1 MKRGF
6 RVTGMSCASCASH
19 VENAV
24 RRVEGVLD
32 VTVSLLTDSM
42 TVEFDPP
49 ANEEKIISAVTR
61 AGYGASLPES
71 GKEFALDEGA
81 PRAYG
86 ARRLLWSAIFT
97 LTLFLLAMGHMIGLP
112 IPPFLSPHVH
122 PYAFITTQLVL
133 AYAVAVLNS
142 RFFTGGFL
150 ALIRRVPNMDSLVML
165 GSGASLLHGT
175 VSFVLALI
183 GGGERAAELSTSL
196 YFDAAAMILTLVS
209 LGKTLEGRAKRKT
222 SAAIR
227 ALTALSPD
235 TATVLRDGVP
245 TVISTE
251 ELAVGDVLILRTG
264 DRVAADGSVISGNGC
279 SDESSLT
286 GESRPIDKAPGDKL
300 ATGCLIS
307 DGYLEMRA
315 ERVGENTSLSATIR
329 MVREAAASRAP
340 IARLADRVSA
350 VFVPAVLCVACLSA
364 LVWLALGDPGAAF
377 LHGVS
382 VLVVSCPCALGLA
395 TPTAIM
401 TATGRGAELG
411 VLVKSAEALETL
423 GKVRTV
429 ALDKTGT
436 LTKGEMK
443 VISVTPAPGIDPER
457 LSSVAFA
464 LESRSTHP
472 IARAV
477 ADALAGKTDLALT
490 DYSVLPG
497 KGVYGKMNGTHLF
510 GGNAALLELDLELD
524 LSPLSSDTEAILDV
538 GGTPVYF
545 SEGETVLGVI
555 GVGDTVREES
565 AEAVA
570 RLKNMGINPV
580 MLTGDHPRAAAGIA
594 RAIGCG
600 GFEAGLLPDGKAE
613 AVKRLSD
620 QAGPVL
626 MVGDGINDAPALT
639 AADVGAAVGAGTDV
653 AVVSADVVLRAS
665 SPADVVTSIRL
676 GRATRRN
683 IKENLFW
690 ALFYNAV
697 CIPIAA
703 GAFSPLGLTLSPWM
717 AALAMSFSSLFVVL
731 NALRLRRF
739 R

>member
-1 MKRGF
+1 MKREF

-24 RRVEGVLD
+24 RGVPG
-32 VTVSLLTDSM
+32 VSSVVVSLLTDSM
-42 TVEFDPP
+42 TVEFDLP
-49 ANEEKIISAVTR
+49 ADEDKIISAVTR
-61 AGYGASLPES
+61 AGYGASLPEVGGELS
-71 GKEFALDEGA
+71 FDDA
-81 PRAYG
+81 PRPTG
-86 ARRLLWSAIFT
+86 GRRLLLSAL
-97 LTLFLLAMGHMIGLP
+97 LTIPLFWLAMGHMIGLP
-112 IPPFLSPHVH
+112 IPPFLSPHDH
-122 PYAFITTQLVL
+122 PYAFIAVQAIL
-133 AYAVAVLNS
+133 AYAVAVINS

-150 ALIRRVPNMDSLVML
+150 ALIRRAPNMDSLVML

-175 VSFVLALI
+175 VTLVLAI
-183 GGGERAAELSTSL
+183 VGGTEQAVELSMSL

-222 SAAIR
+222 TAAIR

-235 TATVLRDGVP
+235 TATVLRDGTP
-245 TVISTE
+245 TVIPTD
-251 ELAVGDVLILRTG
+251 ELAVGDILILRTG
-264 DRVAADGSVISGNGC
+264 DRVAADGVVVSGAGC
-279 SDESSLT
+279 ADESSLT

-300 ATGCLIS
+300 ATGCLVS

-315 ERVGENTSLSATIR
+315 ERVGKDTSLSATVR

-350 VFVPAVLCVACLSA
+350 VFVPVVLGVACLTA
-364 LVWLALGDPGAAF
+364 LVWFFVSGPADAF

-411 VLVKSAEALETL
+411 VLVKSAEALEVL
-423 GKVRTV
+423 GRVKTV

-436 LTKGEMK
+436 LTRGEMK
-443 VISVTPAPGIDPER
+443 VISVVPAPGVDPKR

-477 ADALAGKTDLALT
+477 AAAFEKETDLDLST
-490 DYSVLPG
+490 YSVLPG
-497 KGVYGKMNGTHLF
+497 KGVYGKIDGTHLF
-510 GGNAALLELDLELD
+510 GGNAALMEEDLELD
-524 LSPLSSDTEAILDV
+524 LSPLSDKTEAILDV
-538 GGTPVYF
+538 GGTPVFF
-545 SEGETVLGVI
+545 SEGETLLGVI
-555 GVGDTVREES
+555 GVGDTVRDE
-565 AEAVA
+565 AADAVA
-570 RLKNMGINPV
+570 RLKGMKIAPV
-580 MLTGDHPRAAAGIA
+580 MLTGDHPRAAAGVA
-594 RAIGCG
+594 RKIGIDE
-600 GFEAGLLPDGKAE
+600 FEAGLLPDGKAA
-613 AVKRLSD
+613 AVKRLSKER
-620 QAGPVL
+620 GPVM
-626 MVGDGINDAPALT
+626 MVGDGINDAPSLT

-653 AVVSADVVLRAS
+653 AVVSADVVLRSS
-665 SPADVVTSIRL
+665 SPADVTTALRL
-676 GRATRRN
+676 GRATLRN
-683 IKENLFW
+683 MKENLFW
-690 ALFYNAV
+690 ALVYNAV

-703 GAFSPLGLTLSPWM
+703 GVFSVLGLTLAPWM
-717 AALAMSFSSLFVVL
+717 AALAMSFSSVFVVT